1 MRVMT
6 TLMVSGLAA
15 GCVPKT
21 GDVADTS
28 WRTQTPEP
36 LAPRAF
42 QLPEAQT
49 APCPGVEVSVV
60 ENHEMPLVN
69 VRVAFDQGAWT
80 DSADAVGLASVTLD
94 MLNEGA
100 GEYDAAGI
108 SKAAKVIAANLS
120 SGASADSAS
129 VSVGVLSKNLAPAL
143 DLLSTVVLEPT
154 FEQDDWDLMKM
165 DRIAGLASARNNPRS
180 IAGRVSGQLQYGD
193 AYKGLLKT
201 EEYEAMTT
209 DAMKAWWST
218 HPGGNAHLCGRR
230 HDVDAVLPLLGRFGG
245 WGGEASTAE
254 ANAVLPNV
262 EHHHLP
268 GRQAWRAA
276 VRAQRLPAS

>member
-6 TLMVSGLAA
+6 TLMVSLLAA

-49 APCPGVEVSVV
+49 ATLSNGVEVSVV

-100 GEYDAAGI
+100 GEYDAAATPSYGTDTL
-108 SKAAKVIAANLS
+108 KDFFKK
-120 SGASADSAS
+120 
-129 VSVGVLSKNLAPAL
+129 VSV
-143 DLLSTVVLEPT
+143 E
-154 FEQDDWDLMKM
+154 
-165 DRIAGLASARNNPRS
+165 GLA
-180 IAGRVSGQLQYGD
+180 GQELGD
-193 AYKGLLKT
+193 Q
-201 EEYEAMTT
+201 
-209 DAMKAWWST
+209 
-218 HPGGNAHLCGRR
+218 
-230 HDVDAVLPLLGRFGG
+230 AVFKKKD
-245 WGGEASTAE
+245 
-254 ANAVLPNV
+254 
-262 EHHHLP
+262 
-268 GRQAWRAA
+268 
-276 VRAQRLPAS
+276 

>member
-1 MRVMT
+1 MRAIT
-6 TLMVSGLAA
+6 TLMVSGLAT

-21 GDVADTS
+21 GEVTDTS

-49 APCPGVEVSVV
+49 ATLSNGVEVSVV

-108 SKAAKVIAANLS
+108 SKAAKAIAANLS
-120 SGASADSAS
+120 SGAGSDSAS
-129 VSVGVLSKNLAPAL
+129 VSVGVLSKNLLRAKPL
-143 DLLSTVVLEPT
+143 QE
-154 FEQDDWDLMKM
+154 
-165 DRIAGLASARNNPRS
+165 GLGKSLVREKNKAS
-180 IAGRVSGQLQYGD
+180 
-193 AYKGLLKT
+193 
-201 EEYEAMTT
+201 
-209 DAMKAWWST
+209 
-218 HPGGNAHLCGRR
+218 
-230 HDVDAVLPLLGRFGG
+230 
-245 WGGEASTAE
+245 
-254 ANAVLPNV
+254 
-262 EHHHLP
+262 
-268 GRQAWRAA
+268 
-276 VRAQRLPAS
+276 